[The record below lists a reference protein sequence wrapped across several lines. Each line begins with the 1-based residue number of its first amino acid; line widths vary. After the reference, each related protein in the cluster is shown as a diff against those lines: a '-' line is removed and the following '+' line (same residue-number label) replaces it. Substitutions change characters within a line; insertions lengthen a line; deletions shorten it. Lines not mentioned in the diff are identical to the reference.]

1 MKRILLVCALIAST
15 FALQFGGGI
24 ASANT
29 QVTPAAQSVS
39 GVVGTPISATTAYT
53 VTGISGTK
61 VFVISPTL
69 PAGLSINTST
79 GVVSGTPSAASVAAN
94 YTVTV
99 SDGATSATAIIT
111 IGVSG
116 TATLSPSTQT
126 VTGRVGAAIT
136 VTTAFTSTGLGTR
149 YFSIAPALPAGL
161 VFSSSTGVLSG
172 TATAARGATTY
183 VVTAADGTNYAV
195 ATMRLTISAVP
206 LMTPAS
212 QAVSGVVGTAI
223 ATTSVFVAPT
233 LTDTSGTKTFT
244 VSPALPAGLTLNAAT
259 GTVSGTPTAVSTQ
272 TTYIV
277 TGTDGTNS
285 SANFATSTLTVVV
298 AAPAAATTTTTT
310 TVPTSTQGCLAST
323 VAGRISSTV
332 DVANSALPST
342 QFACSM
348 RIAIRPT
355 KAVVVAVAH
364 QGTTVNKT
372 VASYSVVLKRL
383 NGGSIVRP
391 LAMGT
396 TPSVLRANYKRLIAG
411 TWSVTI
417 TAFSATGATVAT
429 YNSASFRVG

>member
-15 FALQFGGGI
+15 FALQLGGGI

-99 SDGATSATAIIT
+99 SDGSTSATATIT
-111 IGVSG
+111 IAVSG
-116 TATLSPSTQT
+116 TATLSPGTQT

-136 VTTAFTSTGLGTR
+136 ATTAFTSTGLGTR

-172 TATAARGATTY
+172 SATAAKEATTY

-206 LMTPAS
+206 VMTPAS

-223 ATTSVFVAPT
+223 ATTSVFAAPT
-233 LTDTSGTKTFT
+233 VTGTKTFT

-277 TGTDGTNS
+277 TATDGTN
-285 SANFATSTLTVVV
+285 FATSPLTIVV
-298 AAPAAATTTTTT
+298 AATAAATTTT

-323 VAGRISSTV
+323 VAGRIRNTV

-364 QGTTVNKT
+364 QGTTINKT

-391 LAMGT
+391 LTMGT
-396 TPSVLRANYKRLIAG
+396 APSVLRANYPRLIAG

-429 YNSASFRVG
+429 YNSTSFRVG

>member
-206 LMTPAS
+206 VMTPAS

-272 TTYIV
+272 TTYVI

-285 SANFATSTLTVVV
+285 SANFATSTLTIVV
-298 AAPAAATTTTTT
+298 AATAAAATTKT
-310 TVPTSTQGCLAST
+310 TVPTSAQGCLAST
-323 VAGRISSTV
+323 VKGRIRNTV

-364 QGTTVNKT
+364 QGTTINKT

-391 LAMGT
+391 LTMGT
-396 TPSVLRANYKRLIAG
+396 APSVLRANYPRLIAG

-429 YNSASFRVG
+429 YNSTSFRVG

>member
-1 MKRILLVCALIAST
+1 MKRIFLVCALIAST
-15 FALQFGGGI
+15 FALQLGGGI

-136 VTTAFTSTGLGTR
+136 ATTAFTSTGLGTR
-149 YFSIAPALPAGL
+149 YFSIAPALPPGL

-172 TATAARGATTY
+172 AATAARGATTY

-272 TTYIV
+272 TTYVI

-285 SANFATSTLTVVV
+285 SANFATSTLTIVV
-298 AAPAAATTTTTT
+298 AATAAAATTKT
-310 TVPTSTQGCLAST
+310 TVPTSAQGCLAST
-323 VAGRISSTV
+323 VKGRIRNTV

-364 QGTTVNKT
+364 QGTTINKT

-391 LAMGT
+391 LTMGT
-396 TPSVLRANYKRLIAG
+396 APSVLRANYPRLIAG

-429 YNSASFRVG
+429 YNSTSFRVG

>member
-15 FALQFGGGI
+15 FALQLGGGI

-99 SDGATSATAIIT
+99 SDGSTSATATIT
-111 IGVSG
+111 IAVSG
-116 TATLSPSTQT
+116 TATLSPGTQT

-136 VTTAFTSTGLGTR
+136 ATTAFTSTGLGTR

-172 TATAARGATTY
+172 TATAAKEATTY

-277 TGTDGTNS
+277 TATDGT
-285 SANFATSTLTVVV
+285 NFATSTLTIVV
-298 AAPAAATTTTTT
+298 AATAAATTTT

-323 VAGRISSTV
+323 VAGRIRNTV

-364 QGTTVNKT
+364 QGTTINKT

-391 LAMGT
+391 LTMGT
-396 TPSVLRANYKRLIAG
+396 APSVLRANYPRLIAG

-429 YNSASFRVG
+429 YNSTSFRVG

>member
-15 FALQFGGGI
+15 FALQLGGGI

-99 SDGATSATAIIT
+99 SDGSTSATATIT
-111 IGVSG
+111 IAVSG
-116 TATLSPSTQT
+116 TATLSPGTQT

-136 VTTAFTSTGLGTR
+136 ATTAFTSTGLGTR

-172 TATAARGATTY
+172 SATAAKEATTY

-206 LMTPAS
+206 VMTPAS

-223 ATTSVFVAPT
+223 ATTSVFAAPT
-233 LTDTSGTKTFT
+233 VTGTKTFT

-277 TGTDGTNS
+277 TATDGT
-285 SANFATSTLTVVV
+285 NFATSTLTIVV
-298 AAPAAATTTTTT
+298 AATAAATTTT

-323 VAGRISSTV
+323 VAGRIRNTV

-364 QGTTVNKT
+364 QGTTINKT

-391 LAMGT
+391 LTMGT
-396 TPSVLRANYKRLIAG
+396 APSVLRANYPRLIAG

-429 YNSASFRVG
+429 YNSTSFRVG

>member
-15 FALQFGGGI
+15 FALQLGGGI

-39 GVVGTPISATTAYT
+39 GVVGTAISATTAYT

-99 SDGATSATAIIT
+99 SDGSTSATATIT
-111 IGVSG
+111 IAVSG
-116 TATLSPSTQT
+116 TATLSPGTQT

-136 VTTAFTSTGLGTR
+136 ATTAFTSTGLGTR

-172 TATAARGATTY
+172 TATAAKEATTY

-206 LMTPAS
+206 VMTPAS
-212 QAVSGVVGTAI
+212 QSVSGVVGTPI

-244 VSPALPAGLTLNAAT
+244 VSPALPTGLTLNATT
-259 GTVSGTPTAVSTQ
+259 GAVSGTPTAASTQ

-277 TGTDGTNS
+277 TATDGT
-285 SANFATSTLTVVV
+285 NFATSTLTVVV
-298 AAPAAATTTTTT
+298 AATAAVTTTT

-323 VAGRISSTV
+323 VAGRISNTV

-355 KAVVVAVAH
+355 RAVVVAVAH
-364 QGTTVNKT
+364 QGTTINKT

-391 LAMGT
+391 LTMGT

-429 YNSASFRVG
+429 YNSPSFRVG

>member
-15 FALQFGGGI
+15 FALQLGGGI

-136 VTTAFTSTGLGTR
+136 ATTAFTSTGLGTR

-172 TATAARGATTY
+172 SATAAKEATTY

-206 LMTPAS
+206 VMTPAS

-223 ATTSVFVAPT
+223 ATTSVFAAPT
-233 LTDTSGTKTFT
+233 VTGTKTFT

-277 TGTDGTNS
+277 TATDGT
-285 SANFATSTLTVVV
+285 NFATSTLTIVV
-298 AAPAAATTTTTT
+298 AATAAATTTT

-323 VAGRISSTV
+323 VAGRIRNTV

-364 QGTTVNKT
+364 QGTTINKT

-391 LAMGT
+391 LTMGT
-396 TPSVLRANYKRLIAG
+396 APSVLRANYPRLIAG

-429 YNSASFRVG
+429 YNSTSFRVG

>member
-1 MKRILLVCALIAST
+1 MCALIAST
-15 FALQFGGGI
+15 FALQLGGGI

-136 VTTAFTSTGLGTR
+136 ATTAFTSTGLGTR

-272 TTYIV
+272 TTYVV

-285 SANFATSTLTVVV
+285 SANFATSTLTIVV
-298 AAPAAATTTTTT
+298 AATAAATTKT
-310 TVPTSTQGCLAST
+310 TVPTSAQGCLAST
-323 VAGRISSTV
+323 VKGRIRNTV

-364 QGTTVNKT
+364 QGTTINKT

-391 LAMGT
+391 LTMGT
-396 TPSVLRANYKRLIAG
+396 APSVLRANYPRLIAG

-429 YNSASFRVG
+429 YNSTSFRVG

>member
-15 FALQFGGGI
+15 FALQLGGGI

-39 GVVGTPISATTAYT
+39 GVVGTAISATTAYT

-99 SDGATSATAIIT
+99 SDGSTSATATIT
-111 IGVSG
+111 IAVSG
-116 TATLSPSTQT
+116 TATLSPGTQT

-136 VTTAFTSTGLGTR
+136 ATTAFTSTGLGTR

-172 TATAARGATTY
+172 TATAAKEATTY

-206 LMTPAS
+206 VMTPAS

-223 ATTSVFVAPT
+223 ATTSVFAAPT
-233 LTDTSGTKTFT
+233 VTGTKTFT
-244 VSPALPAGLTLNAAT
+244 VSPALPTGLTLNATT
-259 GTVSGTPTAVSTQ
+259 GAVSGTPTAVSTQ

-277 TGTDGTNS
+277 TATDGT
-285 SANFATSTLTVVV
+285 NFATSTLTVVV
-298 AAPAAATTTTTT
+298 AATATTTT

-323 VAGRISSTV
+323 VAGRISNTV

-364 QGTTVNKT
+364 QGTTINKT

-391 LAMGT
+391 LTMGT
-396 TPSVLRANYKRLIAG
+396 APSVLRANYPRLIAG

-429 YNSASFRVG
+429 YESASFRVG

>member
-15 FALQFGGGI
+15 FALQLGGGI

-136 VTTAFTSTGLGTR
+136 ATTAFTSTGLGTR
-149 YFSIAPALPAGL
+149 YFSIAPALPPGL

-172 TATAARGATTY
+172 AATAARGATTY

-272 TTYIV
+272 TTYII

-285 SANFATSTLTVVV
+285 SANFATSTLTIVV
-298 AAPAAATTTTTT
+298 AATAAATTKT
-310 TVPTSTQGCLAST
+310 TVPTSAQGCLAST
-323 VAGRISSTV
+323 VKGRIRNTV

-364 QGTTVNKT
+364 QGTTINKT

-391 LAMGT
+391 LTMGT
-396 TPSVLRANYKRLIAG
+396 APSVLRANYPRLIAG

-429 YNSASFRVG
+429 YNSTSFRVG